1 MKSNLN
7 PFLLFLLGVGLGA
20 GMMLVFASQEETSKP
35 KIEISSFSK
44 TNPNTGNVMEHLK
57 LEFRE
62 TLKIEEPVINE
73 GNCHINQFDSEIYE
87 YPVTIAMGTLLDPM
101 TDCDFFV
108 ELVIKTDKGT
118 IRHTF

>member
-7 PFLLFLLGVGLGA
+7 PFLLFFLGVGLGV
-20 GMMLVFASQEETSKP
+20 GVILIFLSQDETSKP

-62 TLKIEEPVINE
+62 TLKIERPVINE
-73 GNCHINQFDSEIYE
+73 GNCHINPFDSEIYE
-87 YPVTIAMGTLLDPM
+87 YPVTIGMGTILDPM
-101 TDCDFFV
+101 TSCDFLV
-108 ELVIKTDKGT
+108 EVVIETDKGT

>member
-1 MKSNLN
+1 
-7 PFLLFLLGVGLGA
+7 
-20 GMMLVFASQEETSKP
+20 MMLVFASQEETSKP

-62 TLKIEEPVINE
+62 TLKIEEPVING

>member
-7 PFLLFLLGVGLGA
+7 PFVTFFLGVGLGV
-20 GMMLVFASQEETSKP
+20 GVTLLFPSQMEVSKP
-35 KIEISSFSK
+35 KIDISSFSK
-44 TNPNTGNVMEHLK
+44 INPNTGNMMEHLK

-101 TDCDFFV
+101 TTCDFFV
-108 ELVIKTDKGT
+108 EVVIETDKGT

>member
-7 PFLLFLLGVGLGA
+7 PFLLFFLGVGLGVRVI
-20 GMMLVFASQEETSKP
+20 LVFLPQEETSKP

-44 TNPNTGNVMEHLK
+44 TNANTGDVMEHLK

-73 GNCHINQFDSEIYE
+73 GNCRINRFDSEIYE
-87 YPVTIAMGTLLDPM
+87 YPVTIGMGTILDPM
-101 TDCDFFV
+101 TNCDFFV
-108 ELVIKTDKGT
+108 ELVIETGKGT

>member
-62 TLKIEEPVINE
+62 TLKIEEPVING

>member
-1 MKSNLN
+1 M
-7 PFLLFLLGVGLGA
+7 GVGLGV
-20 GMMLVFASQEETSKP
+20 GVIIVFLFQEETFKP
-35 KIEISSFSK
+35 KIEITSFSQI
-44 TNPNTGNVMEHLK
+44 NPYTGNVMEHLK

-73 GNCHINQFDSEIYE
+73 GNCRINPFDSEIFE
-87 YPVTIAMGTLLDPM
+87 YPVTIGMGTILDPM

-108 ELVIKTDKGT
+108 ELVIETDKGT